1 MRGMTRCVVVAV
13 MLASAGAAAQDAF
26 KSGNFTGAGAS
37 TCVEAT
43 LPRGCMYVHV
53 SAAGSVTFRL
63 SGTWSATVL
72 AEGSPDGDAA
82 DAWVALDIHT
92 IATGAWTMAASTT
105 AIGTYAVSATGMKT
119 IRLRAS
125 AYTSGTVV
133 VDAWVHSDPWSV
145 VYARA
150 ADGSLQ
156 VSTGVGALSLGKA
169 EDAAHVSG
177 DVGVM
182 SLAVRND
189 AYAARSGADG
199 DYTPLA
205 VDSAG
210 RLGLAAGTL
219 NIGNVDVV
227 SFPAAATANAASAA
241 VAVDTDLVAAVANT
255 RLTFWECSEAAAV
268 AAAATVILRHGV
280 LAAAVCAGNAL
291 GAPIELAPNET
302 GDPRISERGVAV
314 ASGVCMDVTA
324 GTVICNTATV
334 VEAAP

>member
-1 MRGMTRCVVVAV
+1 MRSMTRCVVVAV
-13 MLASAGAAAQDAF
+13 LLVASAASAQDAA
-26 KSGNFTGAGAS
+26 KSANLTGAGAA

-43 LPRGCMYVHV
+43 LPRGCIYLPVT
-53 SAAGSVTFRL
+53 AAGSVTFRL

-92 IATGAWTMAASTT
+92 LATGAWTMAASTT

-125 AYTSGTVV
+125 AYTSGTAV

-169 EDAAHVSG
+169 EDTAHGSG

-189 AYAARSGADG
+189 AYAARSGSDG

-227 SFPAAATANAASAA
+227 SFPAAATVDTESSALVADATMEAATSNMRLHGFTARESAA
-241 VAVDTDLVAAVANT
+241 G
-255 RLTFWECSEAAAV
+255 

-280 LAAAVCAGNAL
+280 VAGTCTGNVIAY
-291 GAPIELAPNET
+291 IELAPNESV
-302 GDPRISERGVAV
+302 GEIFPNRGLAV
-314 ASGVCMDVTA
+314 ASGVCADWVA
-324 GTVICNTATV
+324 GTVDVNIDTV
-334 VEAAP
+334 IEASP